1 MNEPRAFK
9 TAREA
14 LDTGF
19 ANGTEDRK
27 NGHKSEKDAREQWE
41 PFRWR
46 RGPGSPFYEEW
57 CRGHAAG
64 FHGLEKPLKVAPP
77 FGID

>member
-1 MNEPRAFK
+1 MNEPNAFK
-9 TAREA
+9 TANEA

-19 ANGTEDRK
+19 SDGTEDRK
-27 NGHKSEKDAREQWE
+27 LGHTSEKDARELRE

-57 CRGHAAG
+57 CRGYAAG
-64 FHGLEKPLKVAPP
+64 FQKLAKPEK
-77 FGID
+77 